1 MSITEN
7 LGLQKQKQIYN
18 KTVKIFGPPGT
29 GKTHTLIE
37 RILKKH
43 LDKGVHPMDIAFISF
58 TNKAVNTARDRA
70 LSTFT
75 QYKEEDFARFKTLH
89 KYCKNYFEEEVFDPK
104 ACMLDY
110 ALQAKI
116 IKTSDSRLA
125 DDNFQYKDWSLG
137 IYDKARNMMEDPIL
151 VYKKETYKKDSLDV
165 YVRKINTYE
174 HYKKDSFIDFTDM
187 VERAIDEV
195 DFPTLKVLILD
206 EAQDFTPL
214 QWSVIYKMV
223 DNVKRIYIAGD
234 DDQSI
239 YKWNGSD
246 PKYFTKFFPG
256 RKVILRQ
263 TRRFGE
269 AIHHFS
275 QIIRRGILDSV
286 DKEYYPKEKKGYV
299 KRYLKFNEIPVG
311 DLPGT
316 WFILGRVNTTVNELR
331 LSAKLAGLYYA
342 DNKGNKSFDQK
353 QWEAIKAWT
362 RISKDKS
369 ISKLQAEN
377 MYKYIR
383 ELKDL
388 EYRTMRFW
396 LGCVETKMYD
406 FQELVEWCGLDMQPE
421 DKERP
426 WWEILTRNFTPAQT
440 EYFVRLL
447 KRYGQ
452 ETLNGEPKIIIDTIH
467 SVKGGE
473 ANNVIL
479 YSKANWPSNFL
490 SKNIN
495 ERSDER
501 RVIYTGVT
509 RAKDTLHILSSD
521 HRYNYPIG
529 QDYLV
534 YLKEKEL

>member
-37 RILKKH
+37 RILKKY

-70 LSTFT
+70 LSTFP

-151 VYKKETYKKDSLDV
+151 VYKKESYKKDSLDV

-362 RISKDKS
+362 RISKNKS

-396 LGCVETKMYD
+396 LGCVETRMYD
-406 FQELVEWCGLDMQPE
+406 FQELVEWCGLDMKPE

-426 WWEILTRNFTPAQT
+426 WWEVLTRNFTPAQT

>member
-37 RILKKH
+37 RILKKY

-70 LSTFT
+70 LSTFP

-151 VYKKETYKKDSLDV
+151 VYKKESYKKDSLDV

-174 HYKKDSFIDFTDM
+174 HNKKDSFIDLTDM

-362 RISKDKS
+362 RISKNKS

-396 LGCVETKMYD
+396 LGCVETRMYD
-406 FQELVEWCGLDMQPE
+406 FQELVEWCGLDMKPE

-426 WWEILTRNFTPAQT
+426 WWEVLTRNFTPAQT

>member
-37 RILKKH
+37 RILKKY

-151 VYKKETYKKDSLDV
+151 VYKKESYKKDSLDV

-396 LGCVETKMYD
+396 LGCVETRMYD
-406 FQELVEWCGLDMQPE
+406 FQELVEWCGLDMKPE
-421 DKERP
+421 DKKRP
-426 WWEILTRNFTPAQT
+426 WWEVLTRNFTPAQT